1 MRAPRFM
8 KYARPPGRASK
19 QKGDKMNLCIFS
31 GRLTADAKQAFAASG
46 TSVAS
51 FSIAVDCGYGEHK
64 RTEFIKCILFR
75 REGLIQ
81 HLTKGKPVTITGE
94 YQERKW
100 TDKEGQERRTSE
112 FIVRELEFQQGS
124 PKGQVQPSTPDIPGD
139 EPF

>member
-1 MRAPRFM
+1 
-8 KYARPPGRASK
+8 
-19 QKGDKMNLCIFS
+19 MNLCIFS

-46 TSVAS
+46 TSVAN
-51 FSIAVDCGYGEHK
+51 FNLAVDCGYGEHK
-64 RTEFIKCILFR
+64 RTEFIKCVLFK

-81 HLTKGKPVTITGE
+81 HLTKGKAITITGE

-112 FIVRELEFQQGS
+112 FLVNTLEFQQGS
-124 PKGQVQPSTPDIPGD
+124 PKGQAQPATSNSPGD